1 MFSFALPAKVN
12 DSVIIF
18 LGLVIEALPF
28 ILIGVLLSSLLSL
41 FITEERILRFLPKN
55 RFLALLYASLTGFLL
70 PVCECGNIPL
80 ARKFTLKGVPPYL
93 AITFL
98 LAAPVLNP
106 IVFFSTYVAFR
117 DMPEIIGLRFVF
129 AFLTAIIVGYIFS
142 FAKDKKE
149 IIRED
154 VLNSCTV
161 DHHHAHHSRWHEFLA
176 TMQSEFVEMMVLM
189 IIGGL
194 IAATTQTFLPREAIV
209 SLGTG
214 PIVSIL
220 VMLLLAFVVSICSN
234 VDAFFALAYA
244 PMFTSGSILAFLVF
258 GPMIDIKS
266 LLMMSSTF
274 KTKTIIFITILTFQI
289 VFILSLIMNLYV
301 N

>member
-1 MFSFALPAKVN
+1 MNFVLPAKLN
-12 DSVIIF
+12 DFAIIF

-28 ILIGVLLSSLLSL
+28 ILIGVLLSALLSL
-41 FITEERILRFLPKN
+41 FVTEEQIIRFIPRNK
-55 RFLALLYASLTGFLL
+55 FLALVYASLTGFLL

-80 ARKFTLKGVPPYL
+80 ARKFTIKGVPPYL

-98 LAAPVLNP
+98 LAAPILNP

-117 DMPEIIGLRFVF
+117 DIPEIIGLRFLF
-129 AFLTAIIVGYIFS
+129 AFVTAVFVGFVFS
-142 FAKDKKE
+142 FARDKHELLQEKV
-149 IIRED
+149 IA
-154 VLNSCTV
+154 SCTI
-161 DHHHAHHSRWHEFLA
+161 DHNHAQHSRWQEFVA
-176 TMQSEFVEMMVLM
+176 TMKTEFVEMMVLL

-194 IAATTQTFLPREAIV
+194 IAATTQTFLPRQAIAT
-209 SLGTG
+209 LGTG

-220 VMLLLAFVVSICSN
+220 IMMLLAFVVSICSN

-244 PMFTSGSILAFLVF
+244 STFTTGSLLAFLVF

-274 KTKTIIFITILTFQI
+274 KAKAIVVMTILVFQA
-289 VFILSLIMNLYV
+289 VLILSLIMNLYV
-301 N
+301 S